1 VSRVHGV
8 AEEDVDDG
16 EKPKKAKPRKK
27 QKQTTIDKGLKTL
40 GLRKADPL
48 PALARAE
55 SDSDEEDVGLE
66 ALPQQTQDEDRVDAA
81 TRDVCVVCLDAPRD
95 TMLFN
100 CGHVCACASCVDQLK
115 KRDFSCP
122 VCREPIKRVAR
133 VNSEGKGSRL
143 GRASILQKIDLRKW
157 RTSTK
162 VEACFNAIDGDRK
175 ADPTV
180 KSIIFS
186 QYRTMLDLME
196 WRLRLGGQRVV
207 KLTGD
212 MPLAERK
219 SVLARF
225 KSDAS
230 IAAILLSLKA
240 GGEGLNLQ
248 EASRVYLLEPW
259 WNPAVEMQAIQ
270 RAHRIGQA
278 KKVVATRFVTT
289 SANEPTIEQQM
300 FRLQEKKRLVFEGTV
315 DGSAASF
322 SKLTLEDLAFLFHR
336 GSRS

>member
-1 VSRVHGV
+1 
-8 AEEDVDDG
+8 
-16 EKPKKAKPRKK
+16 
-27 QKQTTIDKGLKTL
+27 
-40 GLRKADPL
+40 
-48 PALARAE
+48 
-55 SDSDEEDVGLE
+55 
-66 ALPQQTQDEDRVDAA
+66 
-81 TRDVCVVCLDAPRD
+81 
-95 TMLFN
+95 
-100 CGHVCACASCVDQLK
+100 
-115 KRDFSCP
+115 
-122 VCREPIKRVAR
+122 
-133 VNSEGKGSRL
+133 
-143 GRASILQKIDLRKW
+143 
-157 RTSTK
+157 
-162 VEACFNAIDGDRK
+162 
-175 ADPTV
+175 
-180 KSIIFS
+180 
-186 QYRTMLDLME
+186 
-196 WRLRLGGQRVV
+196 
-207 KLTGD
+207 

-225 KSDAS
+225 KSDSS

-270 RAHRIGQA
+270 RAHRIGQS

>member
-1 VSRVHGV
+1 M
-8 AEEDVDDG
+8 
-16 EKPKKAKPRKK
+16 
-27 QKQTTIDKGLKTL
+27 
-40 GLRKADPL
+40 
-48 PALARAE
+48 
-55 SDSDEEDVGLE
+55 LE
-66 ALPQQTQDEDRVDAA
+66 
-81 TRDVCVVCLDAPRD
+81 
-95 TMLFN
+95 
-100 CGHVCACASCVDQLK
+100 
-115 KRDFSCP
+115 
-122 VCREPIKRVAR
+122 
-133 VNSEGKGSRL
+133 
-143 GRASILQKIDLRKW
+143 
-157 RTSTK
+157 
-162 VEACFNAIDGDRK
+162 
-175 ADPTV
+175 
-180 KSIIFS
+180 
-186 QYRTMLDLME
+186 LME

-225 KSDAS
+225 KSDSS

-270 RAHRIGQA
+270 RAHRIGQS